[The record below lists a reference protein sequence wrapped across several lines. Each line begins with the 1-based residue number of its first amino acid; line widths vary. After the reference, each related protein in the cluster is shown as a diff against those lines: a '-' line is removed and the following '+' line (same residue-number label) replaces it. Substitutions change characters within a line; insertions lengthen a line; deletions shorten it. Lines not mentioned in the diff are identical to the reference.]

1 MRLMKNVAA
10 HAVRPLPLKGGGLGW
25 APAGLVDEPHPI
37 VVVQRLQSTSPFQEE
52 LRRAAPPALDLKGSV
67 RRAGACALALFV
79 VVTASS
85 ARAQTAQDWPARQ
98 VTFVL
103 PFAPGGAIDIYA
115 RAYAQKLSEKFGKPF
130 VVENRPGAG
139 TVVAASSVARA
150 APDGHTILVS
160 PSPLAINAT
169 LYKKLPYDTAGD
181 FMPVAYVADIPLV
194 LVVHPSLPVKSIPDL
209 IAYAKANPGKL
220 AYASSGTGTT
230 LHLSGE
236 MLKSMTGI
244 QMTHVPYKGG
254 PPALNDVVAGHVQ
267 LVFADPSSAVQQ
279 IRAGTVRPLGI
290 TSKVRLPTAPE
301 IPPIAEAGVPGFEA
315 VSWTVF
321 VAPSKTPEPIAARL
335 HAELI
340 ALAATSEMREQT
352 VKLSMLP
359 VTSPSLAALQK
370 FLPQEIE
377 RWGKLVQ
384 QAGIAGTE

>member
-1 MRLMKNVAA
+1 MAMRERWQHHGLIACVVAA
-10 HAVRPLPLKGGGLGW
+10 LA
-25 APAGLVDEPHPI
+25 I
-37 VVVQRLQSTSPFQEE
+37 
-52 LRRAAPPALDLKGSV
+52 AA
-67 RRAGACALALFV
+67 
-79 VVTASS
+79 ASS
-85 ARAQTAQDWPARQ
+85 AHSQTAQDYPSRQ

-115 RAYAQKLSEKFGKPF
+115 RAFAQKLSEKFGKPF

-139 TVVAASSVARA
+139 TVLAANSVARA
-150 APDGHTILVS
+150 AADGHTVLVS

-169 LYKKLPYDTAGD
+169 LYKKLPYDTAND
-181 FMPVAYVADIPLV
+181 FVAVAYVADIPLV

-209 IAYAKANPGKL
+209 ITYAKANPGKL
-220 AYASSGTGTT
+220 SYASSGTGTT

-267 LVFADPSSAVQQ
+267 LVFADPSSAMQQ
-279 IRAGTVRPLGI
+279 IRAGTVRPLGL
-290 TSKVRLPTAPE
+290 TSTVRLPSAPD

-321 VAPSKTPEPIAARL
+321 MAPAKTPDAVLQKL
-335 HAELI
+335 HVELT
-340 ALAATSEMREQT
+340 ALAATAEMREQT
-352 VKLSMLP
+352 VKLGMIP
-359 VTSPSLAALQK
+359 VTSPSLAQLK
-370 FLPQEIE
+370 GFLPQQIA

-384 QAGIAGTE
+384 QAGIAGSE